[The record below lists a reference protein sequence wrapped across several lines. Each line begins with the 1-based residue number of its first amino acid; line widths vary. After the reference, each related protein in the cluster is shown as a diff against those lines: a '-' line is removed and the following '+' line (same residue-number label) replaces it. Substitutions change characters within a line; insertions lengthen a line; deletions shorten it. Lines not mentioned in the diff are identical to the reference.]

1 MDANP
6 APASP
11 CYGSSDV
18 KLLLQ
23 IGAFKFRL
31 GLSRPQASAA
41 SFIKIDPGFADDVR
55 SLYQSNYLLEFFYAL
70 FPQVLRGSRKCW
82 HLWGVSPV
90 CRGQL

>member
-1 MDANP
+1 M
-6 APASP
+6 
-11 CYGSSDV
+11 
-18 KLLLQ
+18 K
-23 IGAFKFRL
+23 IGAFKFL
-31 GLSRPQASAA
+31 LVLSRPQASAA